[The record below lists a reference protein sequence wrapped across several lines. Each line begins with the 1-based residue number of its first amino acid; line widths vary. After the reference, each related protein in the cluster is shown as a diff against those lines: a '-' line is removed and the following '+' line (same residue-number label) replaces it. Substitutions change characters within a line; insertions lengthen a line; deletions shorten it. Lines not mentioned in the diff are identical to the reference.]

1 MSLIHCTDDDFKKTI
16 EAKGKKI
23 VVDFWAEW
31 CSPCRMFGPVFEKAA
46 EDYPGDDVIFCKVN
60 VDEAKETA
68 AEHEIMSIPTVA
80 LFENGRLVRQK
91 VGVMNE
97 KALHDFIKG

>member
-16 EAKGKKI
+16 EAKGKKVI
-23 VVDFWAEW
+23 VDFWAEW

-68 AEHEIMSIPTVA
+68 AEHEIYQGISGAGHSP
-80 LFENGRLVRQK
+80 
-91 VGVMNE
+91 
-97 KALHDFIKG
+97 